1 MSLLEAA
8 LAWAGRGFRV
18 FPLAPGTKIPPKDF
32 AWKAEATTDPAR
44 LTAWWSADPS
54 YNIGVATGG
63 GLVVV
68 DVDTR
73 VDGARGALL
82 ALDLPDDTLTVRT
95 PGGGFH
101 LYYLG
106 DDVANSA
113 GKLGRGID
121 VRGVGGYVVAPGSY
135 FADSDGAKG
144 YKGHYALER
153 DLPPVTAPPDLILRA
168 GAPREKQDGGP
179 VSIDDPM
186 DVAYAIRY
194 LQVEAPPAI
203 EGQGGN
209 NTAYQVAAR
218 LHEIGLSAEVATDLL
233 AEHWNPR
240 CAPPWEHGD
249 LVRFAAHAELYA
261 QNRQG
266 SGGLSQVAEEFSG
279 AAVPLDEQEPEPTA
293 PRDPLL
299 EGADLLD
306 APFPDWLI
314 EDIIPEQGL
323 GLLAGQSR
331 VGKSL
336 MALRLA
342 RAVMTGEPF
351 CERHI
356 VKTGG
361 VLYLAA
367 EAEGTLPDRY
377 RAVLGAKFTPG
388 DLRGQRLPFL
398 SNAISFRGLEAMSG
412 ALRLGTVRM
421 QQRFDVPLRL
431 VIVDTAAAAFPLAN
445 ENEQGEVN
453 NLMLSLLTLTKA
465 AGVAVVLVHHF
476 GKNSS
481 TGVRGSSAWT
491 DNSEFIL
498 AATGKLDEETGSV
511 SDRKLALTKSRS
523 SATGPLSDFE
533 VQSVQVGQRPDGRRV
548 DAGII
553 NFTAVRQRVG
563 ETPTHYE
570 GFMNSAVTVLD
581 DGIVTEVALRAQFV
595 ERAAAD
601 PNLPK
606 TPDGVDKAFLLA
618 RDHAL
623 RTGTLEPVDGNPA
636 AFRLRQL

>member
-1 MSLLEAA
+1 MSLLDAA
-8 LAWAGRGFRV
+8 LAWAERGFRV
-18 FPLAPGTKIPPKDF
+18 FPLAPGTKMPPKGF
-32 AWKAEATTDPAR
+32 AWKAEATTDRAK
-44 LTAWWSADPS
+44 LTGWWAVQPD
-54 YNIGVATGG
+54 YNVGVATGG

-73 VDGARGALL
+73 VNGALGALL

-101 LYYLG
+101 LYYQG

-113 GKLGRGID
+113 GKLGAGID
-121 VRGVGGYVVAPGSY
+121 VRGAGGYVIAPGSY
-135 FADSDGAKG
+135 FADADGAKG
-144 YKGHYALER
+144 YRGSYALEH
-153 DLPPVTAPPDLILRA
+153 DLPPLTAPPHLILLAGQPRA
-168 GAPREKQDGGP
+168 KEDGGP
-179 VSIDDPM
+179 VSVDDPM
-186 DVAYAIRY
+186 DIEYAIRY
-194 LQVEAPPAI
+194 LRVEAPPAV

-209 NTAYQVAAR
+209 NTAYLVAAR
-218 LHEIGLSAEVATDLL
+218 LHEIGLSAEAATDLL

-240 CAPPWEHGD
+240 CAPPWDHGD
-249 LVRFAAHAELYA
+249 LSRFAAHAELYA

-266 SGGLSQVAEEFSG
+266 SGGLAAAAEAFAE
-279 AAVPLDEQEPEPTA
+279 AVPLDEPEPEPRA
-293 PRDPLL
+293 PRELFL
-299 EGADLLD
+299 EGGELLD

-351 CERHI
+351 CERQI

-361 VLYLAA
+361 VLYIAA

-377 RAVLGAKFTPG
+377 RAVLGAKFTPR

-398 SNAISFRGLEAMSG
+398 SNAISFRGLDAMGG
-412 ALRLGTVRM
+412 ALRHGADRM
-421 QQRFDVPLRL
+421 LRRFDVPLRL

-453 NLMLSLLTLTKA
+453 NLMLSLLSLTKA

-498 AATGKLDEETGSV
+498 AATGKLDEETGHV
-511 SDRKLALTKSRS
+511 SDRKLSLTKSRS

-553 NFTAVRQRVG
+553 NFTAVRHRVG
-563 ETPTHYE
+563 ETPAHYD
-570 GFMNSAVTVLD
+570 GFMNSAVAVLEN
-581 DGIVTEVALRAQFV
+581 GVVTEVELRAQFV

-601 PNLPK
+601 GKLPA
-606 TPDGVDKAFLLA
+606 TPEGVDRAFLLA

-623 RTGTLEPVDGNPA
+623 RTGALEPVDGNPA
-636 AFRLRQL
+636 AFHLKL

>member
-1 MSLLEAA
+1 MPLLDAA

-18 FPLAPGTKIPPKDF
+18 FPLSPGTKIPPKGF
-32 AWKAEATTDPAR
+32 AWKAEATRDPTK
-44 LTAWWSADPS
+44 LTAWWTDYPNC
-54 YNIGVATGG
+54 NIGVATGD

-68 DVDTR
+68 DVDAHKP
-73 VDGARGALL
+73 GALGALL
-82 ALDLPDDTLTVRT
+82 ALDLPDDTLTVKT

-113 GKLGRGID
+113 NKLGPGID
-121 VRGVGGYVVAPGSY
+121 VRGVGGYVVAPGSF

-144 YKGHYALER
+144 YTGHYQIQHDTPAAA
-153 DLPPVTAPPDLILRA
+153 APPHLILMA
-168 GAPREKQDGGP
+168 GSPREKQDGGP
-179 VSIDDPM
+179 VSVDDPM
-186 DVAYAIRY
+186 DIDYATRY
-194 LQVEAPPAI
+194 LQNEAPLSI

-209 NTAYQVAAR
+209 DTAFRVAAR
-218 LHEIGLSAEVATDLL
+218 LIEIGVSAETMIDLL

-240 CAPPWEHGD
+240 CEPPWARDD
-249 LVRFAAHAELYA
+249 LVGFAQHAELYA

-266 SGGLSQVAEEFSG
+266 SGGAAVVAEAFS
-279 AAVPLDEQEPEPTA
+279 AAVPLDEQEPEAVA

-351 CERHI
+351 CERQI

-388 DLRGQRLPFL
+388 DLRGRRLPFL

-412 ALRLGTVRM
+412 ALRLGAARM
-421 QQRFDVPLRL
+421 QKRFDVPLRL

-636 AFRLRQL
+636 AFRLRQV